1 MTLSTGKGGRYRYYK
16 CNTKI
21 AKHAQACS
29 TPPLRMEALD
39 AMVLEALA
47 DKVLDPQR
55 LKALLGDLKEQLK
68 TFREGRAES
77 LKLLEKELAQLDAGI
92 DRLYEAVEKGLLP
105 LDETLSS
112 RADKLRARREIVLR
126 DLDTARQS
134 RETPLDMLSPATMD
148 AFAKVMRRRLLDT
161 STGLPKRYLQEL
173 VTEITF
179 DGQVVRMQGRNAA
192 LLAAAAQ
199 RKMGSAA
206 AVPISVIDWCRER
219 DSNSYSVSTGGF

>member
-1 MTLSTGKGGRYRYYK
+1 M
-16 CNTKI
+16 
-21 AKHAQACS
+21 
-29 TPPLRMEALD
+29 RMEVLD

-55 LKALLGDLKEQLK
+55 LKALL
-68 TFREGRAES
+68 
-77 LKLLEKELAQLDAGI
+77 
-92 DRLYEAVEKGLLP
+92 
-105 LDETLSS
+105 DETLSI

-179 DGQVVRMQGRNAA
+179 EGEVVRMQGRNAA

-199 RKMGSAA
+199 RKMGTAA
-206 AVPISVIDWCRER
+206 AVSIFAIDWCEEGAPRIVDLR
-219 DSNSYSVSTGGF
+219 GFRAGLGL